1 MSQTPSAD
9 EGIEADAL
17 FEELKLVDEFVP
29 AHHAAVLR
37 TLAVEGSIV
46 GDDPGTAK
54 DDLATQWFLEAKGI
68 ERPNLPSWLA
78 SNDLGSDGL
87 QRLAAEQQIVDRAY
101 ERVRIRAATRI
112 LDHLRTHGLYPAV
125 AGRARDKRTVLRSL
139 NLEHPSLEDLD
150 VSEDRLWTW
159 FFVYHKEIAVPDD
172 LEAYALSAGFESVE
186 ELGRAALREACYSGG
201 LRPPSSVTEDAGLTG
216 VSADDGSRT
225 RAIYRDTAS
234 FLWSR
239 TDTQS
244 RIEGLVTSA
253 LFDLWL
259 PDAPARVVDAGGGNG
274 RHAFAL
280 AARGYEVHLS
290 DVVSE
295 LIDDARARQLA
306 SATPLADIAVA
317 DARALPHPDHFADVV
332 LSLGPLY
339 HLTCTEARIEVLRE
353 ARRVLR
359 PDGVLIVQ
367 MLSRAGALRS
377 VLTWYAADAGLV
389 DWARLL
395 QEGRF
400 GERDAIPDF
409 FRACYFHDPDEIE
422 AEFEAAGLALR
433 ELRGLDPP
441 APDAQASLAETSEEI
456 VEHWS
461 RLALEIGER
470 PEYLNTASHLLAV
483 ARAPTSD

>member
-9 EGIEADAL
+9 EGIETDAL

-37 TLAVEGSIV
+37 TLAVERAIMGE
-46 GDDPGTAK
+46 DPDWAK
-54 DDLATQWFLEAKGI
+54 NEHATQWFLDAKGI
-68 ERPNLPSWLA
+68 ERPNLALWLA
-78 SNDLGSDGL
+78 SNDLGSEGL
-87 QRLAAEQQIVDRAY
+87 QRLATEQQIVDRTY
-101 ERVRIRAATRI
+101 ERVRSHAATRI
-112 LDHLRTHGLYPAV
+112 LDHLRAHGLYPAF
-125 AGRARDKRTVLRSL
+125 AERARDKRTVLRSL

-150 VSEDRLWTW
+150 VSDERLWTW
-159 FFVYHKEIAVPDD
+159 FFVHHKEIEVPDD

-201 LRPPSSVTEDAGLTG
+201 LRPPSSATEDESPAG
-216 VSADDGSRT
+216 VSADDVSRT
-225 RAIYRDTAS
+225 RAVYRDTAS

-290 DVVSE
+290 DVVPE

-306 SATPLADIAVA
+306 SATPLEDIAVA
-317 DARALPHPDHFADVV
+317 DARALPHTDHFADVV

-339 HLTCTEARIEVLRE
+339 HLTSAEARIKVLRE

-359 PDGVLIVQ
+359 PGGVLIAQ

-377 VLTWYAADAGLV
+377 VLTWHAAEAGLV
-389 DWARLL
+389 DWTRLL
-395 QEGRF
+395 REGRF

-409 FRACYFHDPDEIE
+409 FRACYFHEPDEIE
-422 AEFEAAGLALR
+422 AEFEAAGLVLR

-441 APDAQASLAETSEEI
+441 APDAQAFLAEMSDEI

-470 PEYLNTASHLLAV
+470 SKYLNTASHLLAV
-483 ARAPTSD
+483 ARAPMGD

>member
-9 EGIEADAL
+9 AGIEADAL

-29 AHHAAVLR
+29 AHHAAVFR
-37 TLAVEGSIV
+37 TLAVERAIV
-46 GDDPGTAK
+46 GDDPDGAK
-54 DDLATQWFLEAKGI
+54 GERATQRFFDAKGI
-68 ERPNLPSWLA
+68 ERPNLSSWLA
-78 SNDLGSDGL
+78 SNDLGADGL

-101 ERVRIRAATRI
+101 ERVRSHAATRI
-112 LDHLRTHGLYPAV
+112 LDHLRIQGLYPAV
-125 AGRARDKRTVLRSL
+125 AERARDKHTVLRSL
-139 NLEHPSLEDLD
+139 NLEHPSLEELG
-150 VSEDRLWTW
+150 VSEERLWTW
-159 FFVYHKEIAVPDD
+159 FFAHYKGIALPDD
-172 LEAYALSAGFESVE
+172 IKAYAQSAGFESVE

-201 LRPPSSVTEDAGLTG
+201 LRPPSSVANDVAPAG
-216 VSADDGSRT
+216 VPADDTSRT
-225 RAIYRDTAS
+225 RAVYRDAAS

-244 RIEGLVTSA
+244 RVEGLVTSA
-253 LFDLWL
+253 LFDMWL

-274 RHAFAL
+274 RHAFPL

-290 DVVSE
+290 DVVPE

-306 SATPLADIAVA
+306 GATPLADIAVA

-339 HLTCTEARIEVLRE
+339 HLTRTEDRIEALRE

-359 PDGVLIVQ
+359 PGGVLMAQ

-377 VLTWYAADAGLV
+377 ILTWHAADAGLV
-389 DWARLL
+389 DWMRLL
-395 QEGRF
+395 REGRF

-409 FRACYFHDPDEIE
+409 FRACYFHEPDEIE
-422 AEFEAAGLALR
+422 AEFEAAGLVLC

-441 APDAQASLAETSEEI
+441 APDAQASLAETLEEI

-483 ARAPTSD
+483 ARAPTGD